1 MTMFNQHTGRLSPQS
16 MLQQRYMIVGLAGRG
31 GMSAVYQGVDTRLQR
46 RIAIK
51 EMSQAKVAPADM
63 AAAEARFEQEARIL
77 GALSHPNLPRIQD
90 SFSEYGRSYLVMD
103 YIEGK
108 TLHQLM
114 KDGQGQPLPVAQ
126 VIFYA
131 LQLCA
136 VLDYLHQQ
144 HPPIIFRD
152 VKPSNIMVQPDGH
165 LYLIDFGI
173 ARFFK
178 EEQALD
184 TVFLG
189 SPGYAPPEQHGVSQT
204 NPRSDIYGLGATL
217 HYCLTGRDPYYA
229 KEQFAFAPIRTLN
242 PQVPVELDQLIQS
255 MIAQDEQQRP
265 ASIQEVAATLQRI
278 GQTATSH
285 TTAIQSPAHSANAA
299 TQPFMAPNPTSPQP
313 VVSAALPPTRPALQ
327 FAPQAVFPAQAPT
340 VGIPGI
346 NSKSLRTTTTPFWTP
361 AFSILFAL
369 LLLVTIGGSA
379 FALYTTMTMAYGWC
393 FIATAAIALIQLIVF
408 AVVGS
413 NIQVGLSRLLVIITS
428 ITTLLVGF
436 FALTLGWLDLQYII
450 NRMMTL
456 ATLQQL
462 LTGIFIAM
470 ALLSLLWLI
479 RPFTRS
485 QRITFGLLFIVAALC
500 MFLRTTVSNTQLAN
514 YALLLGAFT
523 ILLLGQT
530 LALRAESLYDRAI
543 S

>member
-46 RIAIK
+46 RVAIK
-51 EMSQAKVAPADM
+51 EMSQAKVAPAEL
-63 AAAEARFEQEARIL
+63 AAAEARFEQEARML

-108 TLHQLM
+108 TLHQLI
-114 KDGQGQPLPVAQ
+114 KETQGQPLPVAQ
-126 VIFYA
+126 VIYYA
-131 LQLCA
+131 LQLFT

-144 HPPIIFRD
+144 PQPIIFRD
-152 VKPSNIMVQPDGH
+152 VKPSNIMVQPNGH

-189 SPGYAPPEQHGVSQT
+189 SPGYAAPEQHGISQT

-229 KEQFAFAPIRTLN
+229 KEQFAFAPIHTFN
-242 PQVPVELDQLIQS
+242 PQIPLELDQLIQS
-255 MIAQDEQQRP
+255 MVAQDEQQRP
-265 ASIQEVAATLQRI
+265 ANMQEVAATLQRI

-285 TTAIQSPAHSANAA
+285 TTAIQSPARSASAA
-299 TQPFMAPNPTSPQP
+299 TQPFMAPNPTTPQP
-313 VVSAALPPTRPALQ
+313 VISAALPPTRPA
-327 FAPQAVFPAQAPT
+327 PQAALPSQAPT
-340 VGIPGI
+340 VTIPGTK
-346 NSKSLRTTTTPFWTP
+346 SKNVKTTTTSFWTP
-361 AFSILFAL
+361 TFTILFAL

-379 FALYTTMTMAYGWC
+379 FALYATMTMAYGWC
-393 FIATAAIALIQLIVF
+393 FIATAAIALIQLIIL

-413 NIQVGLSRLLVIITS
+413 TIRATLPRLLLIIIS
-428 ITTLLVGF
+428 ITTLLSGF
-436 FALTLGWLDLQYII
+436 SALALGWLDLQDII
-450 NRMMTL
+450 KSMMTT
-456 ATLQQL
+456 AMLQEL

-485 QRITFGLLFIVAALC
+485 QRITQSLLFIIAALC
-500 MFLRTTVSNTQLAN
+500 MFLRTTVSSTQLVG
-514 YALLLGAFT
+514 YALLLGAFV

-530 LALRAESLYDRAI
+530 LALRAERLHGKA
-543 S
+543 